1 MDKKTAAICVFC
13 GSSNGAKSA
22 YAEAA
27 ARLGTL
33 IGSRGYSMVF
43 GGGRNGLM
51 GVAASAAHAAGARV
65 LGVLPEFLR
74 RIEIPLEPEAEDL
87 IIVPDMQIRKQIM
100 LERSDAFVVLPGGLG
115 TLDELFEVLSISQLK
130 VHDKPIVIVDSEGFY
145 EPLWPL
151 LARVVR
157 EGFALRSIEN
167 FYHVVATPDAAM
179 DKLDSLLGHL
189 SR

>member
-13 GSSNGAKSA
+13 GSSNGAKLA
-22 YAEAA
+22 YAAAA

-33 IGSRGYSMVF
+33 IGERGHSMVF

-51 GVAASAAHAAGARV
+51 GVTASAAHAAGAKV
-65 LGVLPEFLR
+65 LGVLPDFLK
-74 RIEIPLEPEAEDL
+74 RIEVPLEPESEDL
-87 IIVPDMQIRKQIM
+87 VIVPDMQIRKQIM

-130 VHDKPIVIVDSEGFY
+130 VHDKPVVIVDTDGFY

-179 DKLDSLLGHL
+179 DKLDSLLGYL
-189 SR
+189 PR